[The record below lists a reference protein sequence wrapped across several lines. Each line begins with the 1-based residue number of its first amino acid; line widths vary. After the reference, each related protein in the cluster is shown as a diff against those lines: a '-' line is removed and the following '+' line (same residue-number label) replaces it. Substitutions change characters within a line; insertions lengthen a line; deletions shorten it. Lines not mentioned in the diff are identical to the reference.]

1 MFSPSPNTP
10 PPPEGSGTVYAV
22 NPDGNPLSLTEAL
35 DMAGPGDTISLADRL
50 YREPIVTMKAV
61 STSVFGV
68 GKENGILWCLT
79 FPARFCQL
87 GTL

>member
-35 DMAGPGDTISLADRL
+35 DMAGPGDTISLADGL

-61 STSVFGV
+61 RAAVFGV
-68 GKENGILWCLT
+68 GKQNDI
-79 FPARFCQL
+79 F
-87 GTL
+87 